1 VKLPTSLDVNRLLPT
16 RVPFRLRVFFR
27 GTFLLLALATIALAL
42 AVLQDEKERSYRN
55 YQDGFKKNQAQIAA
69 KLRHPTG
76 QLVLLNPK
84 AYTGAVTPLR
94 PVVLPFSALDFDDR
108 NKAQQAV
115 EMAGCL
121 VQYPD
126 AASMCVAIGN
136 NPFAGGYIYA
146 VGSFNSGALVPH
158 ISGELDLALSHRA
171 RITVDMRGEQ
181 FRWIAPFE
189 LTPDS
194 PNAANLGNVRGR
206 LVGFVDNGPIT
217 PATRPL
223 RDFRGWL
230 WQDGRCV
237 EANAIAPAS
246 APATGAA
253 SQAQAQDA
261 ATCTKRAFVSVRL
274 PIELFREAIYQK
286 APNAIVWPPADLD
299 QIKVRIEMLAPSKSV
314 VTSATANTPS
324 TAISTATLAAT
335 DASSDTATVAIT
347 DAATTVTGDIT
358 TDTAS
363 ITMSAASTINTSTIY
378 TATISTTTRATIT
391 NTVNLA
397 VAPIAP
403 VFDSNTNGAT
413 APFSWAEL
421 TPLLLPGEKLRVRKL
436 SAASPNATNT
446 SADIVNLAGAESTE
460 QLSPLIGQLIR
471 RLEVDGFDAPIT
483 SQDIVSTPLGRYELT
498 LTGDIRTVNKTLT
511 AVATRVSWF
520 VGAMLLAIFLTWL
533 AIELIIIRRI
543 TELTRRAAT
552 VSKGVKSTVASD
564 NLSAVDLSDLRGGD
578 ELGVLA
584 GGLQDLLQRVNEDV
598 RREHIRVAQEKDTWH
613 AVGHEIMSPLQ
624 SLMVLHGSVDDPA
637 HRYISRM
644 QQAVRVLY
652 GSASPSEAFEST
664 ALNVQTLDVNEFLS
678 HIASNSAA
686 AGIQGVTFTPATQAV
701 TVRADEYSLEDA
713 VSHILR
719 NAQRYRLPNTPIAI
733 TLTVNTSE
741 GKAPEAVV
749 TIHNQGPHIAADML
763 GKIFEYGVSDQQDA
777 GALGN
782 RGQGLFVAK
791 TYMAKMGG
799 TITARNV
806 DDGVC
811 FELSL
816 QYAGGRV

>member
-1 VKLPTSLDVNRLLPT
+1 MKLPTSLDVNRLLPT

-27 GTFLLLALATIALAL
+27 GAFLLLALATIGLAL

-76 QLVLLNPK
+76 QLVLLNPT

-94 PVVLPFSALDFDDR
+94 PVVLPFSALDFDDK

-136 NPFAGGYIYA
+136 NPFAGGFIYA
-146 VGSFNSGALVPH
+146 VGSFNSGVLVPH
-158 ISGELDLALSHRA
+158 IPGELDLSLSHRA
-171 RITVDMRGEQ
+171 RITVDMRGQ
-181 FRWIAPFE
+181 SFKWIAPFE
-189 LTPDS
+189 TAEES
-194 PNAANLGNVRGR
+194 ANIANLGNVRGR
-206 LVGFVDNGPIT
+206 LVGFAGDAPIT
-217 PATRPL
+217 PATRPI

-237 EANAIAPAS
+237 DGAAAVPDAASVAAS
-246 APATGAA
+246 AAPIV
-253 SQAQAQDA
+253 
-261 ATCTKRAFVSVRL
+261 TCTKRAFVSVRL
-274 PIELFREAIYQK
+274 PIELFREALFQK
-286 APNAIVWPPADLD
+286 GPAGVVWPPADLD
-299 QIKVRIEMLAPSKSV
+299 QIKVHVELLPPGEA
-314 VTSATANTPS
+314 
-324 TAISTATLAAT
+324 
-335 DASSDTATVAIT
+335 
-347 DAATTVTGDIT
+347 
-358 TDTAS
+358 
-363 ITMSAASTINTSTIY
+363 
-378 TATISTTTRATIT
+378 
-391 NTVNLA
+391 
-397 VAPIAP
+397 AP
-403 VFDSNTNGAT
+403 VFNSNAGGAT
-413 APFSWAEL
+413 APFSWAEI
-421 TPLLLPGEKLRVRKL
+421 TPLLLPGEKLRVRKV
-436 SAASPNATNT
+436 SAANKNP
-446 SADIVNLAGAESTE
+446 SADIIALSGAETTE
-460 QLSPLIGQLIR
+460 QSSPLIGRLIR
-471 RLEVDGFDAPIT
+471 RLEVDGYDAPINNT
-483 SQDIVSTPLGRYELT
+483 EVISTPLGRYELI
-498 LTGDIRTVNKTLT
+498 LSGDIRTVNKALT

-520 VGAMLLAIFLTWL
+520 VGGMLLAIFVTWL
-533 AIELIIIRRI
+533 AIELRIIRRI

-564 NLSAVDLSDLRGGD
+564 NLSAVDLTDLRGSD

-598 RREHIRVAQEKDTWH
+598 RREQIRIAQEKDTWH

-624 SLMVLHGSVDDPA
+624 SLMVLHGNADDPA

-664 ALNVQTLDVNEFLS
+664 ALNVRTLDVNDFLS

-686 AGIQGVTFTPATQAV
+686 AGIPDVLFTPATHAV
-701 TVRADEYSLEDA
+701 MVRADEYSLEDV

-719 NAQRYRLPNTPIAI
+719 NAQRYRLPGTPIPI
-733 TLTVNTSE
+733 TLAVNNSE
-741 GKAPEAVV
+741 GTAPEAVV
-749 TIHNQGPHIAADML
+749 SISNQGPHIEHDML
-763 GKIFEYGVSDQQDA
+763 GKIFEYGVSDQADSAAHGQ
-777 GALGN
+777 

-806 DDGVC
+806 EGGVC
-811 FELSL
+811 FELRL
-816 QYAGGRV
+816 QYAGNKP

>member
-1 VKLPTSLDVNRLLPT
+1 MKLPTSLDVNRLLPT

-27 GTFLLLALATIALAL
+27 GAFLLLALATIGLAL

-76 QLVLLNPK
+76 QLVLLNPT

-94 PVVLPFSALDFDDR
+94 PVVLPFSALDFDDKS
-108 NKAQQAV
+108 KAQQAV

-136 NPFAGGYIYA
+136 NPFAGGFIYA
-146 VGSFNSGALVPH
+146 VGSFNSGVLVPH
-158 ISGELDLALSHRA
+158 IPGELDLSLSHRA
-171 RITVDMRGEQ
+171 RITVDMRGQ
-181 FRWIAPFE
+181 SFKWIAPFE
-189 LTPDS
+189 TAEES
-194 PNAANLGNVRGR
+194 ANIANLGNVRGR
-206 LVGFVDNGPIT
+206 LVGFAGDAPIT
-217 PATRPL
+217 PATRPI

-237 EANAIAPAS
+237 DGAAAVPDAASVAAS
-246 APATGAA
+246 AAPIV
-253 SQAQAQDA
+253 
-261 ATCTKRAFVSVRL
+261 TCTKRAFVSVRL
-274 PIELFREAIYQK
+274 PIELFREALFQK
-286 APNAIVWPPADLD
+286 GPAGVVWPPADLD
-299 QIKVRIEMLAPSKSV
+299 QIKVHVELLPPGEA
-314 VTSATANTPS
+314 
-324 TAISTATLAAT
+324 
-335 DASSDTATVAIT
+335 
-347 DAATTVTGDIT
+347 
-358 TDTAS
+358 
-363 ITMSAASTINTSTIY
+363 
-378 TATISTTTRATIT
+378 
-391 NTVNLA
+391 
-397 VAPIAP
+397 AP
-403 VFDSNTNGAT
+403 VFNSNAGGAT
-413 APFSWAEL
+413 APFSWAEI
-421 TPLLLPGEKLRVRKL
+421 TPLLLPGEKLRVRKVG
-436 SAASPNATNT
+436 AVNKNP
-446 SADIVNLAGAESTE
+446 SADIIALSGAETTE
-460 QLSPLIGQLIR
+460 QSSPLIGRLIR
-471 RLEVDGFDAPIT
+471 RLEVEGYDAPINNT
-483 SQDIVSTPLGRYELT
+483 EVISTPLGRYELI
-498 LTGDIRTVNKTLT
+498 LSGDIRTVNKALT

-520 VGAMLLAIFLTWL
+520 VGGMLLAIFVTWL
-533 AIELIIIRRI
+533 AIELRIIRRI

-564 NLSAVDLSDLRGGD
+564 NLSAVDLTDLRGSD

-598 RREHIRVAQEKDTWH
+598 RREQIRIAQEKDTWH

-624 SLMVLHGSVDDPA
+624 SLMVLHGNADDPA

-664 ALNVQTLDVNEFLS
+664 ALNVRTLDVNDFLN

-686 AGIQGVTFTPATQAV
+686 AGIPDVLFTPATQAV
-701 TVRADEYSLEDA
+701 MVRADEYSLEDV

-719 NAQRYRLPNTPIAI
+719 NAQRYRLPGTPIPI
-733 TLTVNTSE
+733 TLAVNNSE
-741 GKAPEAVV
+741 GTAPEAVV
-749 TIHNQGPHIAADML
+749 SISNQGPHIEHDML
-763 GKIFEYGVSDQQDA
+763 GKIFEYGVSDQADSAAHGQ
-777 GALGN
+777 

-806 DDGVC
+806 EGGVC
-811 FELSL
+811 FELRL
-816 QYAGGRV
+816 QYAGNKP

>member
-27 GTFLLLALATIALAL
+27 GAFLLLALATIGLAL

-76 QLVLLNPK
+76 QLVLLNPT
-84 AYTGAVTPLR
+84 AYTGDVTPLR
-94 PVVLPFSALDFDDR
+94 PVVLPFSALDFDDKS
-108 NKAQQAV
+108 KAQQAV

-136 NPFAGGYIYA
+136 NPFAGGFIYA
-146 VGSFNSGALVPH
+146 VGSFNSGVLVPH
-158 ISGELDLALSHRA
+158 ISGELDLSLSHRA
-171 RITVDMRGEQ
+171 RITVDMRGQ
-181 FRWIAPFE
+181 SFKWIAPFE
-189 LTPDS
+189 TAEES
-194 PNAANLGNVRGR
+194 TNIANLGNVRGR
-206 LVGFVDNGPIT
+206 LVGFAGDAPIT
-217 PATRPL
+217 PATRPI

-237 EANAIAPAS
+237 D
-246 APATGAA
+246 GAA
-253 SQAQAQDA
+253 VVSDA
-261 ATCTKRAFVSVRL
+261 SSTTACTKRAFVSVRL
-274 PIELFREAIYQK
+274 PIELFREALFQK
-286 APNAIVWPPADLD
+286 GPAGVVWPPADLD
-299 QIKVRIEMLAPSKSV
+299 QIKVRVELL
-314 VTSATANTPS
+314 TPG
-324 TAISTATLAAT
+324 
-335 DASSDTATVAIT
+335 
-347 DAATTVTGDIT
+347 DAAP
-358 TDTAS
+358 
-363 ITMSAASTINTSTIY
+363 
-378 TATISTTTRATIT
+378 
-391 NTVNLA
+391 L
-397 VAPIAP
+397 
-403 VFDSNTNGAT
+403 FDSNSSGAT
-413 APFSWAEL
+413 APFSWSEI
-421 TPLLLPGEKLRVRKL
+421 TPLLLPGEKLRVRKV
-436 SAASPNATNT
+436 SAANNNPNA
-446 SADIVNLAGAESTE
+446 DIITLSGAETTE
-460 QLSPLIGQLIR
+460 QSSPLIGRLIR
-471 RLEVDGFDAPIT
+471 RLEVDGYDAPINNT
-483 SQDIVSTPLGRYELT
+483 EVISTPLGRYELT
-498 LTGDIRTVNKTLT
+498 LSGDIRTVNKALT

-520 VGAMLLAIFLTWL
+520 VGGMLLAIFLTWL
-533 AIELIIIRRI
+533 AIELRIIRRI

-552 VSKGVKSTVASD
+552 VSKGVRASD
-564 NLSAVDLSDLRGGD
+564 NLAAVDLTDLRGSD

-598 RREHIRVAQEKDTWH
+598 RREQIRIAQEKDTWH

-686 AGIQGVTFTPATQAV
+686 AGIPDVTFTPAAQPV
-701 TVRADEYSLEDA
+701 MVRADEYSLEDA

-719 NAQRYRLPNTPIAI
+719 NAQRYRLPGTPIPI
-733 TLTVNTSE
+733 TLTVNTTE
-741 GKAPEAVV
+741 GTAPEAIVS
-749 TIHNQGPHIAADML
+749 ISNQGPHIEQDML
-763 GKIFEYGVSDQQDA
+763 GKIFEYGVSDQADSAAHGQ
-777 GALGN
+777 

-806 DDGVC
+806 EGGVC
-811 FELSL
+811 FELRL
-816 QYAGGRV
+816 QYAGDRA

>member
-27 GTFLLLALATIALAL
+27 GAFLLLALATMGLAL

-76 QLVLLNPK
+76 QLVLLNPT
-84 AYTGAVTPLR
+84 AYTQAVTPLR
-94 PVVLPFSALDFDDR
+94 PVVLPFSALDFDDQS
-108 NKAQQAV
+108 KAQQAV

-136 NPFAGGYIYA
+136 NPFAGGFIYA
-146 VGSFNSGALVPH
+146 VGSFNSGVLVPH
-158 ISGELDLALSHRA
+158 IAGELDLSLSHRG
-171 RITVDMRGEQ
+171 RITVDMRGQ
-181 FRWIAPFE
+181 SFKWIAPFE
-189 LTPDS
+189 TAEQS
-194 PNAANLGNVRGR
+194 TNITNLGNVRGR
-206 LVGFVDNGPIT
+206 LVGFAGDAPIT
-217 PATRPL
+217 PATRPI

-237 EANAIAPAS
+237 DS
-246 APATGAA
+246 AAVAGTTTA
-253 SQAQAQDA
+253 
-261 ATCTKRAFVSVRL
+261 CTKRAFVSVRL
-274 PIELFREAIYQK
+274 PIELFREALFQK
-286 APNAIVWPPADLD
+286 GPAGVVWPPADLD
-299 QIKVRIEMLAPSKSV
+299 QIKVRVELLPPGEAAP
-314 VTSATANTPS
+314 
-324 TAISTATLAAT
+324 L
-335 DASSDTATVAIT
+335 
-347 DAATTVTGDIT
+347 
-358 TDTAS
+358 
-363 ITMSAASTINTSTIY
+363 
-378 TATISTTTRATIT
+378 
-391 NTVNLA
+391 
-397 VAPIAP
+397 
-403 VFDSNTNGAT
+403 FDSNAGGAT
-413 APFSWAEL
+413 APFSWSEI
-421 TPLLLPGEKLRVRKL
+421 TPLLLPGEKLRVRKV
-436 SAASPNATNT
+436 SAANNNPNA
-446 SADIVNLAGAESTE
+446 DIITLSGAETTE
-460 QLSPLIGQLIR
+460 QSSPLIGRLIR
-471 RLEVDGFDAPIT
+471 RLEVEGYDAPISNT
-483 SQDIVSTPLGRYELT
+483 EVISTPLGRYELT
-498 LTGDIRTVNKTLT
+498 LSGDIRTVNKALT

-533 AIELIIIRRI
+533 AIELSIIRRI

-564 NLSAVDLSDLRGGD
+564 NLATVDLSDLRGGD

-598 RREHIRVAQEKDTWH
+598 RREQIRVAQEKDTWH

-624 SLMVLHGSVDDPA
+624 SLMVLHGNADDPA

-686 AGIQGVTFTPATQAV
+686 AGIPNVAFTPAAQPV
-701 TVRADEYSLEDA
+701 MVRADEYSLEDA

-719 NAQRYRLPNTPIAI
+719 NAQRYRLPGTAIPI
-733 TLTVNTSE
+733 TLTVNTTE
-741 GKAPEAVV
+741 GVAPEAIVS
-749 TIHNQGPHIAADML
+749 ISNQGPHIERAML
-763 GKIFEYGVSDQQDA
+763 GKIFEYGVSDQADSAAHGQ
-777 GALGN
+777 

-791 TYMAKMGG
+791 TYLAKMGG
-799 TITARNV
+799 TITARNT
-806 DDGVC
+806 DGGVC
-811 FELSL
+811 FELRL
-816 QYAGGRV
+816 QYSGGRA

>member
-27 GTFLLLALATIALAL
+27 GTFLLLALATIGLAL

-76 QLVLLNPK
+76 QLVLLNPN

-136 NPFAGGYIYA
+136 NPFAGGFIYA
-146 VGSFNSGALVPH
+146 VGSFNSGPLAPH
-158 ISGELDLALSHRA
+158 VSGELDLSLSHRA

-189 LTPDS
+189 ITPDNA
-194 PNAANLGNVRGR
+194 NAANLGNVRGR

-237 EANAIAPAS
+237 D
-246 APATGAA
+246 G
-253 SQAQAQDA
+253 AQAQDS
-261 ATCTKRAFVSVRL
+261 TNCTKRSFVSVRL

-299 QIKVRIEMLAPSKSV
+299 QIKVRVEMLA
-314 VTSATANTPS
+314 ANPN
-324 TAISTATLAAT
+324 I
-335 DASSDTATVAIT
+335 ASSPGDNTV
-347 DAATTVTGDIT
+347 TTVTTVT
-358 TDTAS
+358 TNSLA
-363 ITMSAASTINTSTIY
+363 
-378 TATISTTTRATIT
+378 
-391 NTVNLA
+391 NLA
-397 VAPIAP
+397 PL
-403 VFDSNTNGAT
+403 FDSNATGAT

-436 SAASPNATNT
+436 GNTNASAANT

-471 RLEVDGFDAPIT
+471 RLEVDGYDAPIT
-483 SQDIVSTPLGRYELT
+483 SQDVISTPLGRYELT
-498 LTGDIRTVNKTLT
+498 LTGDIRTINKTLT

-533 AIELIIIRRI
+533 AIELSIIRRI

-624 SLMVLHGSVDDPA
+624 SLMVLHGCADDPA

-686 AGIQGVTFTPATQAV
+686 AGIDDVTFTPAQQAV
-701 TVRADEYSLEDA
+701 MVRADEYSLEDA

-719 NAQRYRLPNTPIAI
+719 NAQRYRLPGTPIPI
-733 TLTVNTSE
+733 TLAINTSE
-741 GKAPEAVV
+741 GQAPEAVV
-749 TIHNQGPHIAADML
+749 SIHNQGPHIAPDML

-777 GALGN
+777 AALGN

-806 DDGVC
+806 DGGVC
-811 FELSL
+811 FELRL
-816 QYAGGRV
+816 QYAGGGV

>member
-1 VKLPTSLDVNRLLPT
+1 MKLPGGLDVNRLLPT

-55 YQDGFKKNQAQIAA
+55 YQDGFKKNQAQITA

-76 QLVLLNPK
+76 QLVLLNPN

-146 VGSFNSGALVPH
+146 VGSFHSGALVPH

-206 LVGFVDNGPIT
+206 LVGFVDKGPIT
-217 PATRPL
+217 AATRPL

-237 EANAIAPAS
+237 DGVQAQ
-246 APATGAA
+246 GAA
-253 SQAQAQDA
+253 A
-261 ATCTKRAFVSVRL
+261 CIKRSFVSVRL

-286 APNAIVWPPADLD
+286 APNAIVWPPTDLD
-299 QIKVRIEMLAPSKSV
+299 QIKVRVEMLAPNPSIAS
-314 VTSATANTPS
+314 SAS
-324 TAISTATLAAT
+324 DGTATT
-335 DASSDTATVAIT
+335 GTTQSSA
-347 DAATTVTGDIT
+347 
-358 TDTAS
+358 
-363 ITMSAASTINTSTIY
+363 Y
-378 TATISTTTRATIT
+378 
-391 NTVNLA
+391 
-397 VAPIAP
+397 VAPVSA
-403 VFDSNTNGAT
+403 FDSNASGAT
-413 APFSWAEL
+413 APFSWSEL

-436 SAASPNATNT
+436 GAASS
-446 SADIVNLAGAESTE
+446 SADIVSLAGAESTE
-460 QLSPLIGQLIR
+460 QLSPLIGQVIR
-471 RLEVDGFDAPIT
+471 RLEVDGYDAPIT
-483 SQDIVSTPLGRYELT
+483 SQDVISTPLGRYELT

-533 AIELIIIRRI
+533 AIELSIIRRI

-686 AGIQGVTFTPATQAV
+686 AGIQGVTFTPAAQAV

-719 NAQRYRLPNTPIAI
+719 NAQRHRLPGTPIAI

-749 TIHNQGPHIAADML
+749 AIHNQGLHIAPDML

-799 TITARNV
+799 TITASNV
-806 DDGVC
+806 DGGVC
-811 FELSL
+811 FELRL

>member
-1 VKLPTSLDVNRLLPT
+1 VKLPASLDVNRLLPT

-146 VGSFNSGALVPH
+146 VGSFHSGALVPH
-158 ISGELDLALSHRA
+158 TSGELDLALSHRA

-206 LVGFVDNGPIT
+206 LVGFIDNGPIT

-237 EANAIAPAS
+237 D
-246 APATGAA
+246 G
-253 SQAQAQDA
+253 AQAKDA
-261 ATCTKRAFVSVRL
+261 TTCTKRAFVSVRL

-299 QIKVRIEMLAPSKSV
+299 QIKVRVEMLAPSKSI
-314 VTSATANTPS
+314 VTSVTSTTASKALGQVNPVTSEAITDTSTTSIVTVTTTATAS
-324 TAISTATLAAT
+324 AAITDMATV
-335 DASSDTATVAIT
+335 TATVTSSVPSPI
-347 DAATTVTGDIT
+347 
-358 TDTAS
+358 S
-363 ITMSAASTINTSTIY
+363 STINR
-378 TATISTTTRATIT
+378 TAIT
-391 NTVNLA
+391 NTVQLA
-397 VAPIAP
+397 VVPIAP
-403 VFDSNTNGAT
+403 IFDSNANGAT
-413 APFSWAEL
+413 APFSWSEL
-421 TPLLLPGEKLRVRKL
+421 VPLLLPGEKLRVRKL
-436 SAASPNATNT
+436 SATSPNATNT

-471 RLEVDGFDAPIT
+471 RLEVDGYDAPIT
-483 SQDIVSTPLGRYELT
+483 SQDVISTPLGRYELT

-533 AIELIIIRRI
+533 AIELSIIRRI

-664 ALNVQTLDVNEFLS
+664 ALNVQTLDASEFLS

-686 AGIQGVTFTPATQAV
+686 AGIQGVTFTPAAQAV

-713 VSHILR
+713 VSHVLR
-719 NAQRYRLPNTPIAI
+719 NAQRYRLSGTPIAI

-749 TIHNQGPHIAADML
+749 AIHNQGPHIAADML
-763 GKIFEYGVSDQQDA
+763 GKMFEYGVSDQQDA

-806 DDGVC
+806 EDGVC
-811 FELSL
+811 FELRL

>member
-1 VKLPTSLDVNRLLPT
+1 MKLPSGLDVNRLLPT

-27 GTFLLLALATIALAL
+27 GAFLLLALATIGLAL

-76 QLVLLNPK
+76 QLVLLNPT

-94 PVVLPFSALDFDDR
+94 PVVLPFSALDFDDKS
-108 NKAQQAV
+108 KAQQAV

-136 NPFAGGYIYA
+136 NPFAGGFIYA
-146 VGSFNSGALVPH
+146 VGSFNSGVLVPH
-158 ISGELDLALSHRA
+158 IPGELDLSLSHRA
-171 RITVDMRGEQ
+171 RITVDMRGQ
-181 FRWIAPFE
+181 SFKWIAPFE
-189 LTPDS
+189 TAEES
-194 PNAANLGNVRGR
+194 ANIANLGNVRGR
-206 LVGFVDNGPIT
+206 LVGFAGDAPIT
-217 PATRPL
+217 PATRPI

-237 EANAIAPAS
+237 DGAAAVPDAASVAAS
-246 APATGAA
+246 AAPIV
-253 SQAQAQDA
+253 
-261 ATCTKRAFVSVRL
+261 TCTKRAFVSVRL
-274 PIELFREAIYQK
+274 PIELFREALFQK
-286 APNAIVWPPADLD
+286 GPAGVVWPPADLD
-299 QIKVRIEMLAPSKSV
+299 QIKVHVELLPPGEA
-314 VTSATANTPS
+314 
-324 TAISTATLAAT
+324 
-335 DASSDTATVAIT
+335 
-347 DAATTVTGDIT
+347 
-358 TDTAS
+358 
-363 ITMSAASTINTSTIY
+363 
-378 TATISTTTRATIT
+378 
-391 NTVNLA
+391 
-397 VAPIAP
+397 AP
-403 VFDSNTNGAT
+403 VFNSNAGGAT
-413 APFSWAEL
+413 APFSWAEI
-421 TPLLLPGEKLRVRKL
+421 TPLLLPGEKLRVRKV
-436 SAASPNATNT
+436 SAANKNP
-446 SADIVNLAGAESTE
+446 SADIIALSGAETTE
-460 QLSPLIGQLIR
+460 QSSPLIGRLIR
-471 RLEVDGFDAPIT
+471 RLEVDGYDAPINNT
-483 SQDIVSTPLGRYELT
+483 EVISTPLGRYELI
-498 LTGDIRTVNKTLT
+498 LSGDIRTVNKALT

-520 VGAMLLAIFLTWL
+520 VGGMLLAIFVTWL
-533 AIELIIIRRI
+533 AIELRIIRRI

-564 NLSAVDLSDLRGGD
+564 NLSAVDLTDLRGSD

-598 RREHIRVAQEKDTWH
+598 RREQIRVAQEKDTWH

-624 SLMVLHGSVDDPA
+624 SLMVLHGNADDPA

-664 ALNVQTLDVNEFLS
+664 ALNVRTLDVNDFLS

-686 AGIQGVTFTPATQAV
+686 AGIPDVLFTPATQAV
-701 TVRADEYSLEDA
+701 MVRADEYSLEDV

-719 NAQRYRLPNTPIAI
+719 NAQRYRLPGTPIPI
-733 TLTVNTSE
+733 TLAVNNSE
-741 GKAPEAVV
+741 GTAPEAVV
-749 TIHNQGPHIAADML
+749 SISNQGPHIEHDML
-763 GKIFEYGVSDQQDA
+763 GKIFEYGVSDQADSAAHGQ
-777 GALGN
+777 

-806 DDGVC
+806 EGGVC
-811 FELSL
+811 FELRL
-816 QYAGGRV
+816 QYAGNKP

>member
-1 VKLPTSLDVNRLLPT
+1 MKLPGYLQGGLDVNRLLPT

-76 QLVLLNPK
+76 QLVLLNPN

-115 EMAGCL
+115 EIAGCL

-136 NPFAGGYIYA
+136 NPFAGGFIYA

-158 ISGELDLALSHRA
+158 TSGELDLRLAHRA

-189 LTPDS
+189 ITPDNA
-194 PNAANLGNVRGR
+194 NAANLGNVRGR

-237 EANAIAPAS
+237 DASAGAPAGG
-246 APATGAA
+246 AQPA
-253 SQAQAQDA
+253 DA
-261 ATCTKRAFVSVRL
+261 ATCTKRAFISVRL
-274 PIELFREAIYQK
+274 PIELFREAIFQK

-299 QIKVRIEMLAPSKSV
+299 QIKVRMEMLAPS
-314 VTSATANTPS
+314 
-324 TAISTATLAAT
+324 I
-335 DASSDTATVAIT
+335 ASSPGDNNVT
-347 DAATTVTGDIT
+347 AATT
-358 TDTAS
+358 
-363 ITMSAASTINTSTIY
+363 STLSDP
-378 TATISTTTRATIT
+378 
-391 NTVNLA
+391 
-397 VAPIAP
+397 APL
-403 VFDSNTNGAT
+403 FDSNAGGAT
-413 APFSWAEL
+413 APFSWSEL
-421 TPLLLPGEKLRVRKL
+421 APLLLPGEKLRVRKL
-436 SAASPNATNT
+436 GAASN

-471 RLEVDGFDAPIT
+471 RLEVEGYDAPIT
-483 SQDIVSTPLGRYELT
+483 SQDVISTPLGRYELS

-533 AIELIIIRRI
+533 AIELSIIRRI

-564 NLSAVDLSDLRGGD
+564 KLSAVDLSDLRGGD

-652 GSASPSEAFEST
+652 GSASPSEAFESS

-686 AGIQGVTFTPATQAV
+686 AGIPDVTFAAAAQAV

-719 NAQRYRLPNTPIAI
+719 NAQRYRLPGTSIAI
-733 TLTVNTSE
+733 ALGVNTTE
-741 GKAPEAVV
+741 GAAPEAVV
-749 TIHNQGPHIAADML
+749 SISNQGPHIAPDML

-777 GALGN
+777 AALGN

-806 DDGVC
+806 DGGVS
-811 FELSL
+811 FEMRL
-816 QYAGGRV
+816 QCAGGRV